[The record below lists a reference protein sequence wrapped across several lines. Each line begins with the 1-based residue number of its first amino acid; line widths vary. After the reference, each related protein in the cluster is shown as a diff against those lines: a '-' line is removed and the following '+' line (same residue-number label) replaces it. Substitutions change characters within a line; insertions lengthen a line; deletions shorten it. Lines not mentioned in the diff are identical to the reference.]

1 MKYKKSVQASQL
13 VVKNLNRSSACMS
26 KLSIMLFFSPQS
38 KFQHIWHEWMWRTLR
53 LVTHNCYKQEN
64 CTCELNFVKGEGI
77 LTLRFQPIRTNYTNP
92 NIHLN
97 MMLSF
102 CCSCHCDWNIHD
114 NSENVQI
121 WKPYHSWTQASYN

>member
-1 MKYKKSVQASQL
+1 VKYKKSVQASQL